1 VTQLLATSAPAL
13 IGAVFLLG
21 LLVGSFLNVVIHR
34 VPVMLE
40 RGWRRE
46 CLALDG
52 NSPPEEAPYDLI
64 RPRSA
69 CPGCKAPITAM
80 QNIPVIS
87 WLVLKGRC
95 ASCSKPISARYPLV

>member
-1 VTQLLATSAPAL
+1 MIELLSRSAPLL
-13 IGAVFLLG
+13 IGSVLLLG

-52 NSPPEEAPYDLI
+52 KTPPEEPH
-64 RPRSA
+64 
-69 CPGCKAPITAM
+69 TT
-80 QNIPVIS
+80 
-87 WLVLKGRC
+87 
-95 ASCSKPISARYPLV
+95 